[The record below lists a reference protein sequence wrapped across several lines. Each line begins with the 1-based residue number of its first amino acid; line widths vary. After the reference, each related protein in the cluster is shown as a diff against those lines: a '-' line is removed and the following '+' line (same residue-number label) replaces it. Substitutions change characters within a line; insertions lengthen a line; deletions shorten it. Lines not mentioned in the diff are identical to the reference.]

1 MTFINNSYFNNS
13 YISNLDNDEKIVLFY
28 LANNPL
34 TNFTGICNINLKDI
48 SVSLKIENELISNII
63 SKFQNDNILIFEDKF
78 STVIFLENEFWDF
91 RKNLNQKTKTHLK
104 KKIQS
109 LPNEIKQMISD
120 KNIDNLGQYVEYESA
135 EVVVM
140 ELMQILHKI
149 DENKLISDTLS
160 THLFNSVKNAIQ
172 RYENKRLNNINLI
185 NGTVYTNNINIIK
198 KEKKVYT
205 GNKLNSNNTLSTPET
220 ISPKTEIYDPNKK
233 RVGRPR
239 KIKDGYLHITKVYVN
254 DKGEKVVSGTDMVEK
269 TDYNGKK
276 LFGLRKK
283 DYISKV
289 DKDKVNIDEVKS
301 IFRENVAKYELTGRQ
316 LLITDKIANEY
327 FDKRTSQQWRMSRT
341 LKYDIMRW
349 IVSNKVL
356 KGIILEN
363 KNQILK
369 YELSSEIDNKFNN
382 HFNEKVEVNSG
393 NYNNSNSICRS
404 GNISGN
410 IDLLRNS
417 SPKSLSDGTEIITR
431 RVATGE
437 TIFKNGNGT
446 GKYDCF
452 GSNENNFTEQHRGI
466 NGSVN
471 STGKNSTGR
480 NAETYTN
487 NNGRSTTP
495 KACDNRHIKGGNGDS
510 SKSDNGKSSNQ
521 YDGNREKPQ
530 SRNGKTIIR
539 YKGQYQHQPRQ
550 FNKFSENDFT
560 PTIENEFEKKESE
573 QERENKR
580 LAKDSIEMMEQLDK
594 DRKATYLN
602 IIQIQ
607 RPEIYKLITNQ

>member
-63 SKFQNDNILIFEDKF
+63 SKFQKDNILIFEDKF

-91 RKNLNQKTKTHLK
+91 RRNLNQKTKTHLK

-185 NGTVYTNNINIIK
+185 NDTVYTNNININK

-205 GNKLNSNNTLSTPET
+205 GKKINSNNTLSTQET
-220 ISPKTEIYDPNKK
+220 ISSKTEIYDPNKK

-254 DKGEKVVSGTDMVEK
+254 DKGEKVVSGTGTVEK

-283 DYISKV
+283 DYVSKV
-289 DKDKVNIDEVKS
+289 DKDKVNIDEVKT

-316 LLITDKIANEY
+316 LLISDKIANEY

-356 KGIILEN
+356 KGIILEK

-369 YELSSEIDNKFNN
+369 YKLSSEIDNKFHN
-382 HFNEKVEVNSG
+382 HFNEIVEVNSG
-393 NYNNSNSICRS
+393 DFIKYNNC
-404 GNISGN
+404 
-410 IDLLRNS
+410 
-417 SPKSLSDGTEIITR
+417 
-431 RVATGE
+431 
-437 TIFKNGNGT
+437 NGN
-446 GKYDCF
+446 
-452 GSNENNFTEQHRGI
+452 
-466 NGSVN
+466 
-471 STGKNSTGR
+471 
-480 NAETYTN
+480 TN
-487 NNGRSTTP
+487 
-495 KACDNRHIKGGNGDS
+495 
-510 SKSDNGKSSNQ
+510 
-521 YDGNREKPQ
+521 
-530 SRNGKTIIR
+530 
-539 YKGQYQHQPRQ
+539 
-550 FNKFSENDFT
+550 
-560 PTIENEFEKKESE
+560 ESE

-580 LAKDSIEMMEQLDK
+580 LAKDSIETMELLDTE
-594 DRKATYLN
+594 RKATFLN
-602 IIQIQ
+602 IIKIQ
-607 RPEIYKLITNQ
+607 RPEIYKLITN